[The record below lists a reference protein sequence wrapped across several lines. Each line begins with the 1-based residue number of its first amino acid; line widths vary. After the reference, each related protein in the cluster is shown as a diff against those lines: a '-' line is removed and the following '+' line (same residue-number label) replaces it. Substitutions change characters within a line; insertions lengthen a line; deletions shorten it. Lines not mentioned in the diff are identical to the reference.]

1 MKPLV
6 HSRLSGGGGHC
17 VAIDTGTVQYTL
29 TCIFISE
36 EVVPQQ
42 VGQDGGKVEVVSHV
56 VSHVLHY
63 LLVSR
68 QHGGCRTIHMSI
80 INKL

>member
-1 MKPLV
+1 M
-6 HSRLSGGGGHC
+6 
-17 VAIDTGTVQYTL
+17 QYTLNDTL
-29 TCIFISE
+29 TCIAISE

-42 VGQDGGKVEVVSHV
+42 VGQDGSKVEVVSHV

-63 LLVSR
+63 LLVAG